1 MVAWENEIEGYTYY
15 IKLEKKLSDNTVEAY
30 LRDLRQMAAYME
42 SEFSISDPEQVREQ
56 HVESFLAYLYD
67 KGVEKTTQARVLSGI
82 KSFFNYLL
90 MNDRIDSL
98 PTEFID
104 TPKIGRKLPD
114 VLSVD
119 EVNAMLDSVDLSQP
133 FGHRNR
139 AIIETLYGCGLRV
152 RELVT
157 LRIGDLFFEDGFVR
171 VVGKGDKQ
179 RLVPVG
185 DGRSGCSSYLDQRPS
200 LRVDQHHAETL
211 FLRQKGRG
219 LTRVMIYHIIR
230 EAVARPALRKIS
242 ARIRR
247 ATRSPRIC
255 SRAARASVRCSR
267 CSGTSRSS
275 RPRFTPTSM
284 AKASAGTS
292 ICVIIRC
299 RTGSVSAGAFGSSD
313 SGRSCPH

>member
-56 HVESFLAYLYD
+56 HIESFLAYLYD

-82 KSFFNYLL
+82 KSFFTYLL
-90 MNDRIDSL
+90 INDRIDSL

-114 VLSVD
+114 VLSVA
-119 EVNAMLDSVDLSQP
+119 EVDAMLAKIDLSQP

-139 AIIETLYGCGLRV
+139 AIMEMLYGCGLRV
-152 RELVT
+152 TELVT
-157 LRIGDLFFEDGFVR
+157 LRIGDLFFKEGYVR

-185 DGRSGCSSYLDQRPS
+185 DEAVQFVTLYLEQRPTM
-200 LRVDQHHAETL
+200 RVDPRHAETL
-211 FLRQKGRG
+211 FLNNKGRG

-230 EAVARPALRKIS
+230 EAARGRYHEAYQPAHAAPFVRHAS
-242 ARIRR
+242 ARGRR
-247 ATRSPRIC
+247 EHPSSA
-255 SRAARASVRCSR
+255 ADARARVDRHDR
-267 CSGTSRSS
+267 DLHPPRWRKPRQERRSAS
-275 RPRFTPTSM
+275 SAVGPVAFRP
-284 AKASAGTS
+284 G
-292 ICVIIRC
+292 
-299 RTGSVSAGAFGSSD
+299 FGISD
-313 SGRSCPH
+313 LGRSCPH